1 MSRLSDILGR
11 ASSDHHSL
19 SGTYVDASGV
29 SLLSGGGTLVLE
41 THDSVRVA
49 AMQTRNVAEV
59 LSSDLWTRRTGP
71 HDGQ

>member
-1 MSRLSDILGR
+1 MPCLCNTLGYGP
-11 ASSDHHSL
+11 SDHHSL

-41 THDSVRVA
+41 THDSVSVA
-49 AMQTRNVAEV
+49 AMQTRNVAEIRS
-59 LSSDLWTRRTGP
+59 LDLWTRRAGP

>member
-1 MSRLSDILGR
+1 MSYLCNTLGR
-11 ASSDHHSL
+11 GRTDRHSL

-41 THDSVRVA
+41 THDSVSVA
-49 AMQTRNVAEV
+49 AMLTRNVAEV
-59 LSSDLWTRRTGP
+59 LSPDLWTRRAGP